1 MMVRIGGMIG
11 NDNFNG
17 WWWVGGGDGSRR
29 RRRHGVVMIHIA
41 INIIIRYRSTIRLMW
56 SIGMVV
62 HCCCWMCCC
71 VGWMLD
77 VGWTEEH

>member
-17 WWWVGGGDGSRR
+17 WWWVGGGDGSQRRRR

-41 INIIIRYRSTIRLMW
+41 IIIIIIIIRYRGTIRLLW

-62 HCCCWMCCC
+62 HCCCVC
-71 VGWMLD
+71 V
-77 VGWTEEH
+77 VGWTQEH